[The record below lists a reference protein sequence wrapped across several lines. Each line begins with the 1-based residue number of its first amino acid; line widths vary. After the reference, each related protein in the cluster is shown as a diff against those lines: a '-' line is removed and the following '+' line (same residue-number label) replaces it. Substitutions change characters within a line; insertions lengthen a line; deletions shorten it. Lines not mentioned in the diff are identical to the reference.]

1 MNDLKDYIKSQ
12 KNKYIELF
20 NKNPKT
26 DAGNSV
32 LDFYRG
38 ALHILIEIENNL
50 MFEEEYGQK
59 SRT

>member
-12 KNKYIELF
+12 KSKYIELF

-32 LDFYRG
+32 LEFYRG
-38 ALHILIEIENNL
+38 ALHAFIEIENKLNK
-50 MFEEEYGQK
+50 EETDGQE
-59 SRT
+59 SST